1 MLTTKPRFLTIVELI
16 SRAIEWDDCQQCP
29 TRDYMNLEIVSD
41 HLLTKAEI
49 DEWVSCHPGFMIGGI
64 SEIDYNTTTEEF

>member
-1 MLTTKPRFLTIVELI
+1 MLQTQSRFLTIVELI

-41 HLLTKAEI
+41 RLLTKEEI
-49 DEWVSCHPGFMIGGI
+49 DEWASRHPGYMIGGI
-64 SEIDYNTTTEEF
+64 SEIDFDTAAEEF